1 MRERPLGSAD
11 RSHCRRQPRR
21 RAEQVA
27 PRRAVVA
34 TTCCPGIA
42 CANVRS
48 FAPHRRPLMVRAAD
62 ALWKHDWIPGLL
74 AVAIVLLLHGV
85 TDALAGIEHQVYDFG
100 VSTAAHLPAADISII
115 TVDDAGTSP
124 AGPWPV
130 PREHMA
136 RLVDELTQAGAS
148 LVVFALPLGH
158 PQPEPANEQL
168 RRVALSLSSDPALAG
183 VASVETLARTAQSA
197 VSGDERLARSLR
209 SSGRV
214 VLASRAG
221 APPIAPLASAAAAVA
236 EMSFRSDAD
245 GVLRSQALFAG
256 EDGKGAPVLPL
267 VVAAHRLGVAAVGNQ
282 THCRCRRAAWVPGC
296 CTPKTAT
303 ACGHF
308 YAGSGGNPAFA
319 RVPLAEVLSERG
331 AASRFAGHTV
341 TSGRPR
347 RNGRR
352 RWQRRWQL
360 RWRRSMR
367 WRMSARR
374 SRKGMSS
381 CSRCGRRARR
391 CWWRR
396 RSAALL
402 MWQLP
407 RLRGVTRLALRSP
420 CQRCCSPRNGRCRQ
434 WSATGCPWWSGG
446 RLWLGVIVLAMWPRP
461 TPAPSPWHAVERRR
475 VPRNAHAAPLQPVG
489 APAAPRPAAPSTPMR
504 SGDPPGMTLGR
515 YRRRHEDRPAARWAR
530 CTSPSTRNS
539 TRGGDQDAV
548 RCRREFDGDALAE
561 ARAALPPRS
570 RRRPAGSSTPTSSA
584 STTPAR
590 TGDLACI
597 VMEYPARPRPAPLHA
612 PAPRLLPVPRRAA
625 HRRARGRGAAPTRIG
640 QGVVH
645 RDIKPANV
653 MVDLPPTR

>member
-1 MRERPLGSAD
+1 
-11 RSHCRRQPRR
+11 
-21 RAEQVA
+21 
-27 PRRAVVA
+27 
-34 TTCCPGIA
+34 
-42 CANVRS
+42 
-48 FAPHRRPLMVRAAD
+48 MVRAAD

-168 RRVALSLSSDPALAG
+168 RRVAQSLSSDPALAG

-267 VVAAHRLGVAAVGNQ
+267 VVAAHRLGVPLSEI
-282 THCRCRRAAWVPGC
+282 RRIADAGVRMGARLLH
-296 CTPKTAT
+296 TEDGDRVRA
-303 ACGHF
+303 HF

-341 TSGRPR
+341 FIGQTSTQWVSP
-347 RNGRR
+347 
-352 RWQRRWQL
+352 L
-360 RWRRSMR
+360 ATPLAVAMAPVDALAHVS
-367 WRMSARR
+367 SAL
-374 SRKGMSS
+374 SQGHVVVQPVWAQGATLLV
-381 CSRCGRRARR
+381 CAAIG
-391 CWWRR
+391 
-396 RSAALL
+396 ALL

-407 RLRGVTRLALRSP
+407 RLRVVTRLALALALSALLLAA
-420 CQRCCSPRNGRCRQ
+420 Q
-434 WSATGCPWWSGG
+434 WTLQTVVGQWVPLVIPVVA
-446 RLWLGVIVLAMWPRP
+446 LWLGVIVLAMWPRP
-461 TPAPSPWHAVERRR
+461 TPAPSPWQAVERRR
-475 VPRNAHAAPLQPVG
+475 VPRNELRDRFNSSVPL
-489 APAAPRPAAPSTPMR
+489 
-504 SGDPPGMTLGR
+504 
-515 YRRRHEDRPAARWAR
+515 RRRDP
-530 CTSPSTRNS
+530 
-539 TRGGDQDAV
+539 
-548 RCRREFDGDALAE
+548 
-561 ARAALPPRS
+561 LP
-570 RRRPAGSSTPTSSA
+570 
-584 STTPAR
+584 
-590 TGDLACI
+590 L
-597 VMEYPARPRPAPLHA
+597 
-612 PAPRLLPVPRRAA
+612 
-625 HRRARGRGAAPTRIG
+625 
-640 QGVVH
+640 
-645 RDIKPANV
+645 
-653 MVDLPPTR
+653 